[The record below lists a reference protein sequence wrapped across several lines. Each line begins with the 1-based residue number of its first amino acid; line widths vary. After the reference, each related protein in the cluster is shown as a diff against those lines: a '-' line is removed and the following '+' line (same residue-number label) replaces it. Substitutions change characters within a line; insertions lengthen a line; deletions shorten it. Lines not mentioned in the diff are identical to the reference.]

1 MGKLRKIL
9 NEINKQLEAAAI
21 AEMRI
26 DKARETLLNDET
38 VGEGTRVRR
47 KFARPSMFSFDE
59 ESLSMS
65 VMTDKKLYSNS

>member
-38 VGEGTRVRR
+38 VGEGRRVRR
-47 KFARPSMFSFDE
+47 RATNPGIFSFGE
-59 ESLSMS
+59 NSLSIS